1 MTTAQHSSVGSVLH
15 LQIQGADDQLTAT
28 TIAVTEAYN
37 FGYAGRDQS
46 SVQQHVDE
54 MRELGMQPPSRIP
67 ALFPIPAQRVSTSTE
82 IVVSG
87 EQTYGEVEFALIRSE
102 DHGWLVTIASD
113 HTDLE
118 IERVN
123 MPKAKAACPDV
134 IGSVA
139 WRLDDVRAQ
148 WDRCTLTMWA
158 RTDDGES
165 VQLQHDSTGHLL
177 APDDLLAILE
187 ERRPGVLRIGT
198 VVMSGTIGGEPT
210 PGMASWSARLR
221 DPQTGREIDL
231 EYLLR
236 RLPEEI

>member
-1 MTTAQHSSVGSVLH
+1 MTTTPRDLVGSVVH
-15 LQIQGADDQLTAT
+15 LRVQGIDNQLTPT
-28 TIAVTEAYN
+28 TVTVVEAYN
-37 FGYAGRDQS
+37 FGYAGRDQA
-46 SVQQHVDE
+46 SVQQHVEE
-54 MRELGMQPPSRIP
+54 MHELGMQPPTRVP
-67 ALFPIPAQRVSTSTE
+67 ALFPIPAERVSTSSD

-148 WDRCTLTMWA
+148 WDHCTLTMWA
-158 RTDDGES
+158 HEDDGKTTK
-165 VQLQHDSTGHLL
+165 LQHDATGQLL
-177 APDDLLAILE
+177 APDDLIAILE
-187 ERRPGVLRIGT
+187 ERRPGTLPVGT

-210 PGMASWSARLR
+210 PGMAAWSARLH
-221 DPQTGREIDL
+221 DPDRGREIKL
-231 EYLLR
+231 EYRLR
-236 RLPEEI
+236 RLAEEI